1 MLNDAFLGNNTV
13 IGSSANNK
21 VAFFGATLVS
31 QQTMAN
37 FSLPSGGFTTDP
49 VQISINQLAIE
60 AKINEI
66 IQVLRAYGL
75 IQ

>member
-1 MLNDAFLGNNTV
+1 
-13 IGSSANNK
+13 
-21 VAFFGATLVS
+21 
-31 QQTMAN
+31 MAN

-75 IQ
+75 IAQ